1 MREAPT
7 SVGPVSDLARF
18 ARDKA
23 ATKALE
29 KLGRRLV
36 GPYGSLLGVR
46 LDSRARSLEVDLLL
60 KGEEAP
66 VTLSVL
72 QYSFHT
78 EEGRL
83 FVRADRVTASRE
95 WMATLA
101 EGLLLGRRYEI
112 PGRWARLVEAL
123 A

>member
-1 MREAPT
+1 M
-7 SVGPVSDLARF
+7 SLGPVSDLARL

-23 ATKALE
+23 VTKALE
-29 KLGRRLV
+29 ALGRRLV
-36 GPYGSLLGVR
+36 GPYGSLLDLR
-46 LDSRARSLEVDLLL
+46 FDSRARRVDADLLL

-66 VTLSVL
+66 FTLSVL

-78 EEGRL
+78 EGGRL

-95 WMATLA
+95 WMAVVA
-101 EGLLLGRRYEI
+101 EGFLQGRRFEI
-112 PGRWARLVEAL
+112 PGRWAGVVEAL